1 MPTNQPDNLLPQTAR
16 LTKEELLR
24 LRSRLPLR
32 GGIINQIAQACNC
45 KASKVSRVFKGELYD
60 HKIVAV
66 AKLYAEKHE
75 ADLAQLMAAIRQNIQ
90 NAGFPLQK

>member
-1 MPTNQPDNLLPQTAR
+1 MPNQPDNLPPQSAR
-16 LTKEELLR
+16 LTKEELLH

-66 AKLYAEKHE
+66 ATLFAEKHE
-75 ADLAQLMAAIRQNIQ
+75 ADLEKLMAAIRQAIQ
-90 NAGFPLQK
+90 NACLPLQK